1 MSSEQ
6 TDPETDAEWGSSAIG
21 DAFETLETEIERAET
36 DASGA
41 RAIALSRSRDLL
53 EKVERTL
60 KKTA

>member
-1 MSSEQ
+1 MSSERADSG
-6 TDPETDAEWGSSAIG
+6 TEEGWGSNAIG
-21 DAFETLETEIERAET
+21 EAFETLETEIERAEA

-53 EKVERTL
+53 EKIERTL

>member
-1 MSSEQ
+1 MTDEQADSE
-6 TDPETDAEWGSSAIG
+6 TEEGWGSSAIG
-21 DAFETLETEIERAET
+21 DAFETLETEIERAEA

-53 EKVERTL
+53 AKIERTL